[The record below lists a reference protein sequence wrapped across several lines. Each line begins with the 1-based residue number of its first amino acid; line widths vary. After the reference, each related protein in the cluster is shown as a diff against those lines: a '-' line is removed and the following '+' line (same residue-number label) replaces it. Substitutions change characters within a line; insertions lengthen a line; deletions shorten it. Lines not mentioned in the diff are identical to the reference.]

1 MILFVNPLARFPEQ
15 FVLFWSLVLDQ
26 NENWRRYSVQIAV
39 IEYRKNSE
47 SLGVAGIGAV
57 YGGELARVVV

>member
-26 NENWRRYSVQIAV
+26 NGNWRRYSVQIAV

-47 SLGVAGIGAV
+47 SLGVTGIGAV